1 MMSAINPKKSTAYN
15 DRKNA
20 IIVHPVYQWGDANL
34 DGNVDI
40 SDVVKVAN
48 DSLNGINNP
57 NSDVNYDGK
66 VDKTD
71 PALLGRKI
79 IGK

>member
-20 IIVHPVYQWGDANL
+20 IIVHPVYQWGDANQ

-48 DSLNGINNP
+48 DSINGKNNTESDINN
-57 NSDVNYDGK
+57 DGK
-66 VDKTD
+66 VNRSD
-71 PALLGRKI
+71 AELLAKKI
-79 IGK
+79 LGK